1 MTTRTGLLFLG
12 LILSLAWPATPLQAQ
27 SIVGPMRVTLDS
39 LNIRAAPNPNASV
52 LVVAKK
58 DQVYPAIRW
67 SGSWLEIQIGARRAY
82 AYGLYLAPTTTP
94 VFQVKADVLN
104 IRSGPGSQYR
114 VLASFTRGAYVAVR
128 GSSGPW
134 RNFNFEGA
142 SAWVHGDYLQGV
154 GSAPSNTSPPSTAR
168 PSSRAGFIQLAASGT
183 GFYAYGAAY
192 KRWGTP
198 RLIYG
203 VERAARR
210 WSQESRTR
218 MGVGNISLE
227 NGGTMAPHTSHK
239 QGLDVDVIPMRTD
252 SVEDG
257 VTIFQSLY
265 SRSRTQRII
274 DLVSS
279 EIRPR
284 VILFNDSQTRG
295 TQSWP
300 GHDNHFHFSAQ

>member
-1 MTTRTGLLFLG
+1 MSKRIGLLLFS
-12 LILSLAWPATPLQAQ
+12 LSLTLAWPTLAARAQ

-39 LNIRAAPNPNASV
+39 LIIRAAPNPNASV
-52 LVVAKK
+52 VAIAKK

-67 SGSWLEIQIGARRAY
+67 TGSWLEIQIGAGRAY

-114 VLASFTRGAYVAVR
+114 VLASFRRGAYLAVR

-142 SAWVHGDYLQGV
+142 SAWVHGDYLQAL
-154 GSAPSNTSPPSTAR
+154 GSAPINTSPPSSAR
-168 PSSRAGFIQLAASGT
+168 PRSRVGFIQLAASGA

-198 RLIYG
+198 RLVYAL
-203 VERAARR
+203 ERAARR

-227 NGGTMAPHTSHK
+227 NGGPIPPHVSHQ
-239 QGLDVDVIPMRTD
+239 QGLDLDVIPMRLD
-252 SVEDG
+252 GREDG
-257 VTIFQSLY
+257 VTIYENSY
-265 SRSRTQRII
+265 SRSKTQRII
-274 DLVSS
+274 DLISS

-284 VILFNDSQTRG
+284 VILFNDSRTRG

-300 GHDNHFHFSAQ
+300 GHDNHFHFSTQ